1 MTSIYFIPL
10 FDPMEIPKEI
20 ERERCVFGF
29 LTYQD
34 YHSFYFKNLI
44 SQNDRILILED
55 FFPHTRDPLLASLF
69 LLSPSFQNIV
79 IWQNEKVLKKKI
91 DDVVGSFQ
99 RNRTIYGM
107 LKENQELEFENYNLI
122 ERRII
127 ESKMGK
133 LNLED
138 VVQMYDSSDLKSFFE
153 KNEIDFQN
161 VANSQKWKDKNLF
174 RHYLYHLI
182 LEKRLHIYL
191 FDSLSPKEIQT
202 FLSHHSIFHTYL

>member
-10 FDPMEIPKEI
+10 FDPMEIPKEL
-20 ERERCVFGF
+20 EREKCVFGF
-29 LTYQD
+29 HTYQD
-34 YHSFYFKNLI
+34 YHSFFFKNLI
-44 SQNDRILILED
+44 SQSDRILILED

-91 DDVVGSFQ
+91 DEIVGSFQ
-99 RNRTIYGM
+99 YNRTIYGM
-107 LKENQELEFENYNLI
+107 LKEDQELEFENYNLI

-153 KNEIDFQN
+153 KNEIHFQN
-161 VANSQKWKDKNLF
+161 VANSQKWNGKNLF

-191 FDSLSPKEIQT
+191 FESLSPKEIQT
-202 FLSHHSIFHTYL
+202 FLFHHSIFHTYL